1 MCQCVFLH
9 FICFL
14 AFPVTLFLLFV
25 YFVLFP
31 CHCLIL
37 AVCLF
42 SDERLK
48 KGLDLGGQ
56 GSRED
61 LVDIDR
67 GETLIEI

>member
-1 MCQCVFLH
+1 MCVS
-9 FICFL
+9 
-14 AFPVTLFLLFV
+14 AFYLFLGFSCDSFPFVCLFCPI
-25 YFVLFP
+25 P

-67 GETLIEI
+67 GETLIKI